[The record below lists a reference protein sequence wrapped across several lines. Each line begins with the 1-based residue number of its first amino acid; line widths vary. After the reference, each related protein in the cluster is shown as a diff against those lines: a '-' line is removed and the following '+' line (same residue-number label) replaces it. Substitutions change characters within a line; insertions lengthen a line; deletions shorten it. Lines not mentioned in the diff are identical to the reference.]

1 MQALFG
7 GGQGTGGTQG
17 GVGADLLSA
26 LLGGDSTGKSQATE
40 NDGLDVG
47 DLLNAGMAF
56 MSARQQGQDNLQ
68 ALVTALVSD
77 GPLGQRAYRQQS
89 GEIVANALMSAIA
102 GMAKK

>member
-1 MQALFG
+1 
-7 GGQGTGGTQG
+7 
-17 GVGADLLSA
+17 
-26 LLGGDSTGKSQATE
+26 
-40 NDGLDVG
+40 
-47 DLLNAGMAF
+47 